1 MTIHVRDVQW
11 YRENTNINLV
21 KKIEK
26 HSTMCI
32 LIVII
37 WLQTSIVENHLCFE
51 EYITVSSVA
60 VYITVDKYSYMVT

>member
-1 MTIHVRDVQW
+1 VRSSTIKNTVMTIHVRDVQW

-37 WLQTSIVENHLCFE
+37 
-51 EYITVSSVA
+51 
-60 VYITVDKYSYMVT
+60 